1 MKKIIATF
9 LLLLTLTA
17 PLFGCDNSDISEASD
32 PQSTAEVISR
42 TTPNPE
48 TDFEYSVIENGTISI
63 DKYIGNAAEVVIP
76 DTIDGKNVTEINH
89 YAFYFA
95 SVKEISLPETVL
107 TIDYSAFAYCTEL
120 EKAVLPTSLKKLGGR
135 AFFRCEALSSIELPS
150 SLESIGSEV
159 FRDCKSLRSLRIPPN
174 CLTESSSELFVN
186 SGIEV
191 LELSDGIT
199 SIQSLCLTGMPA
211 LKKLILPTTLKKIC
225 YNAISDCPALEE
237 VVLPD
242 GLETVE
248 PLAFSRDTKLTGITI
263 PRSVKNI
270 SANVFARCESLTK
283 IFFEG
288 DAPDNIWC
296 SDDYNDS
303 DYYHQYISKDH
314 YTIYYHKGAK
324 GFTSPT
330 WYDYPTQIIE

>member
-1 MKKIIATF
+1 MKKILAT
-9 LLLLTLTA
+9 LLLLVMAAT
-17 PLFGCDNSDISEASD
+17 PLFSCNNSDVSEASD
-32 PQSTAEVISR
+32 SQSTAEVISQ
-42 TTPNPE
+42 TTPSPE
-48 TDFEYSVIENGTISI
+48 TDFKYSVLENDTISI